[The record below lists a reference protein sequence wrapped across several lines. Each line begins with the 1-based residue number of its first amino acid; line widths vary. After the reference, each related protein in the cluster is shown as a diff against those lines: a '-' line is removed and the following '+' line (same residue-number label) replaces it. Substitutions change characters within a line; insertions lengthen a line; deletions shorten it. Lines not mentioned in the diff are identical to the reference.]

1 MITMR
6 VSRSITCGLILII
19 ALTFVFTLPGEKG
32 LIRGYQLYRE
42 LQDLRNQNTSLDQE
56 NTSLMHEAT
65 LLRENLAY
73 IEHVIIQE
81 LNMVRPEDIIVVF
94 KRKKIESRGE

>member
-42 LQDLRNQNTSLDQE
+42 LLDLRRQNTSLNQE